1 MKSMIVALLL
11 CLPGV
16 ARSALVGQ
24 FNTGFEFEPVLARNF
39 TDGYWMAGDQYRA
52 WGLKDTAQ
60 TGSPTVFFVA
70 GQYLHGINGGNQ
82 SVSLSLGI
90 PVGTTAI
97 AVINTVIQGLQADA
111 GTLVIPPWILAA
123 QNYTTVQIGG
133 GYNALPEF
141 SYIKPWFATFSLAV
155 KIPIGAGATL

>member
-1 MKSMIVALLL
+1 MKSMLVALLL

-70 GQYLHGINGGNQ
+70 GQYLHGINGGNHAA
-82 SVSLSLGI
+82 VVAVVATANG
-90 PVGTTAI
+90 VGH
-97 AVINTVIQGLQADA
+97 NCCADA
-111 GTLVIPPWILAA
+111 RL
-123 QNYTTVQIGG
+123 
-133 GYNALPEF
+133 
-141 SYIKPWFATFSLAV
+141 
-155 KIPIGAGATL
+155 